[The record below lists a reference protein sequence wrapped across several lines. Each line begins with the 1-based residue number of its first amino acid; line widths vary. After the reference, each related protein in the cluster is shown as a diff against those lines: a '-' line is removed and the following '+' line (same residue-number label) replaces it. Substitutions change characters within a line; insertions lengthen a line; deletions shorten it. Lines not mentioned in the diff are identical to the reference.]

1 LILGNP
7 SDEYNPKGYTKLIF
21 FIVMEK
27 TTEQLEGWA
36 DDDNIEMDVDSGYM
50 SRTEIRKCINS
61 YDGYWSGR
69 YFIWTTPSY
78 RDEEGGCS
86 GGEEDREGFDYQ
98 YVILDECAK
107 CEGKQDNMERWSC
120 YTLCT
125 ECSDKVAEFILE

>member
-1 LILGNP
+1 MILGNP

-36 DDDNIEMDVDSGYM
+36 DDDNIVMDVDSGDIT
-50 SRTEIRKCINS
+50 RRGIRDCI
-61 YDGYWSGR
+61 DRCGGHWSGR
-69 YFIWTTPSY
+69 YFIWTTPSFS
-78 RDEEGGCS
+78 DDEGGYI
-86 GGEEDREGFDYQ
+86 GGEEAREGFDYK
-98 YVILDECAK
+98 YVVLDECAK